1 MHGVDG
7 AMALVPVL
15 GGVLALLCLGAA
27 YRSGRKARLIENL
40 PTCST
45 HGVFIGLVELK
56 GTAESSEPLTSF
68 LASVRCVQFTWRV
81 EEHWSRTV
89 TETYRDSNG
98 RTQTRTRRESG
109 WKSVATGGDA
119 EPFYLKDE
127 CGVVLVRPEGA
138 KIESKR
144 VFEKSCGRSDP
155 LYYEK
160 GPAGAVAHSDHR
172 RRFIEEAIPL
182 HHEIYV
188 MGQARER
195 QDMVAPEIAHD
206 TAAPM
211 FLISTRTEAQI
222 RAGHRC
228 AYWVWTVLG
237 MVLFVAG
244 LLIFLREGLNV
255 GGGSMIGPLL
265 GAGGYGTA
273 ALGAWVWLSYN
284 SLIDL
289 RQRVRRAWSQV
300 DVQLKRRNDLIP
312 RLVEVVQ
319 ALRSHEADTQGALAQ
334 LRSQLAA
341 TAPGETG
348 PDPHG
353 LGKMLLALR
362 ERYPEL
368 KAQEGFTRLQ
378 DNLVDTEN
386 RIALARGYFNEIAT
400 HFNTRLQTVPERF
413 VAQLAR
419 MQPKP
424 LMAAAEFER
433 APLRVKL
440 AE

>member
-155 LYYEK
+155 LYYGK

-244 LLIFLREGLNV
+244 LMIFLREGLNV